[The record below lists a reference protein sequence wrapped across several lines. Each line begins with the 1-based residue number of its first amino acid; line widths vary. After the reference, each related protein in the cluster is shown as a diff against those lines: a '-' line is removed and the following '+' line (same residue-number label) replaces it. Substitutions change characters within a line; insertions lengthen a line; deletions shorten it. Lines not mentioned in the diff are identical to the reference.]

1 MGGDEPGRKRKNVT
15 APLSE
20 AEEERLRRT
29 RLRLIGL
36 SMQFGFTI
44 VGSFAVFMGGG
55 IWLDSRFGTKPIFL
69 LIGMVLS
76 FIAIGYSLY
85 EIATI
90 GYKPR
95 AAKVVPAERQPV
107 EPTVAAKAWGDE
119 PEPLDD
125 WDRDDWKRDDDW
137 PVRKT
142 GNKSGGS

>member
-1 MGGDEPGRKRKNVT
+1 MGGNEPGRKRKSVA

-20 AEEERLRRT
+20 VEEERLRKT
-29 RLRLIGL
+29 RLRLIGRSL
-36 SMQFGFTI
+36 EFGFTI
-44 VGSFAVFMGGG
+44 VGAFVIFLGGG
-55 IWLDSRFGTKPIFL
+55 IWLDRRLGTSPIFL
-69 LIGMVLS
+69 LIGMVIA
-76 FIAIGYSLY
+76 FIAIGYNLY

-95 AAKVVPAERQPV
+95 AAKFVSAAKQPV
-107 EPTVAAKAWGDE
+107 KPTIAANTWTDE

>member
-20 AEEERLRRT
+20 AEEERLRQT

-76 FIAIGYSLY
+76 FIAIGYNLY

-95 AAKVVPAERQPV
+95 AAKVVPADGQPV
-107 EPTVAAKAWGDE
+107 KPAVTANAWDDE
-119 PEPLDD
+119 PGALDD

>member
-1 MGGDEPGRKRKNVT
+1 M
-15 APLSE
+15 
-20 AEEERLRRT
+20 
-29 RLRLIGL
+29 RLIGL

-44 VGSFAVFMGGG
+44 VGSFAVFMLGG
-55 IWLDSRFGTKPIFL
+55 IWLDSRLGTKPIFL

-76 FIAIGYSLY
+76 FVAIGYSLY

-95 AAKVVPAERQPV
+95 AAKVVPADGP
-107 EPTVAAKAWGDE
+107 PTKPTAAADAWDDE

-137 PVRKT
+137 PVRRRAPKA
-142 GNKSGGS
+142 GGVNGVGYPNLSGDRQAAR